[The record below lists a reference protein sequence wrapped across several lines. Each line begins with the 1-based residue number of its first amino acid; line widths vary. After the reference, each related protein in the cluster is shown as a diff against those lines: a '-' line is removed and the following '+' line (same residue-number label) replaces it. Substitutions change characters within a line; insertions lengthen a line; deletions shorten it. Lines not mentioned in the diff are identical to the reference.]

1 MNNTIIIST
10 TFNDSVFLE
19 CNIYN
24 IDYLYINGSKISNK
38 SSIICPSEIALDDY
52 ASINHTSIQNI
63 VFKNT

>member
-10 TFNDSVFLE
+10 TFNDSTFLQ

-24 IDYLYINGSKISNK
+24 IDFLYINGSKISNK

-52 ASINHTSIQNI
+52 ANINNTSI
-63 VFKNT
+63 